1 MYCDING
8 KIPSFLNN
16 CLQEC
21 LGLELVIILITLF
34 CSQKTWLLCA
44 ELPCKYHV
52 LLMEFEVGNCNYFV
66 FQNDF
71 AFCNNDQYK
80 VTLSFTRQV
89 FLSLT
94 SFIHSPHSF
103 THHILSHTMFPHS
116 PSFLTHVIH
125 SLFHSFLHSSHSFT
139 HPLYSLTMFFH

>member
-44 ELPCKYHV
+44 ESLFCSQKTWLLCAELPCKYHV

-66 FQNDF
+66 F
-71 AFCNNDQYK
+71 
-80 VTLSFTRQV
+80 
-89 FLSLT
+89 
-94 SFIHSPHSF
+94 
-103 THHILSHTMFPHS
+103 
-116 PSFLTHVIH
+116 
-125 SLFHSFLHSSHSFT
+125 
-139 HPLYSLTMFFH
+139 